1 MRIGGVCEVTCMEG
15 VCTGARCVHVGAM
28 CVGMRV
34 CAYRGV
40 CVGTRV
46 WGVCL

>member
-1 MRIGGVCEVTCMEG
+1 MEG

-40 CVGTRV
+40 CV
-46 WGVCL
+46 